1 MKTGAFLLSGLYLFS
16 LTASAHTG
24 QDPPATPKEASRQS
38 APAAAAPSS
47 EKKID
52 PAKEKDI
59 RQLLELTGTR
69 DRMSQVMTEM
79 EKSIKPLME
88 RSLPPGGYREKL
100 IEAFFVKFHSKVD
113 LEQLLNLAVPIYE
126 SHFSDAEI
134 KGLIE
139 FYKTPL
145 GKKSVS
151 ELPQLMGELMT
162 AGQKWGEKAG
172 RTSMME
178 VLAEHPE
185 FEKAIEDAQKGVQP

>member
-1 MKTGAFLLSGLYLFS
+1 MKTGAFILSGLFLFA
-16 LTASAHTG
+16 LTAGAQTT
-24 QDPPATPKEASRQS
+24 QDPPTAQKEASKQN

-69 DRMSQVMTEM
+69 DRMLQVMSEM
-79 EKSIKPLME
+79 EKGIKPLME
-88 RSLPPGGYREKL
+88 NSLPPGDYRGKL
-100 IEAFFVKFHSKVD
+100 IDAFFEKFHSKVD
-113 LEQLLNLAVPIYE
+113 LEQLLNLTVPIYD
-126 SHFSDAEI
+126 SHFSHAEI

-151 ELPQLMGELMT
+151 ELPQLMGEMMA
-162 AGQKWGEKAG
+162 AGQKWGENAG

-185 FEKAIEDAQKGVQP
+185 FEKAIEDAQRGAHP